1 MEKINLCEKYKSI
14 WDRWEYLSNE
24 YPDREAV
31 IHWVAGEE
39 PHRWTFKALIEKSN
53 YYSQF
58 LLNQGIRPGEV
69 CAIIIRH
76 NPEFYPLYLGVVGIG
91 ALPAVLAYPN
101 PRLHPEKFRQGLL
114 GMTQRS
120 GLDWILT
127 ERELQNTIG
136 NLVTS
141 KESTIKGIF
150 FPLEDKFNFPSDSAH
165 LETLKKIRDSFKL
178 SDPVLLQ
185 HSSGTTGLQKPVI
198 LTHFDILKHVE
209 QYGEALK
216 LNNNDKFVSWTPLYH
231 DMGLI
236 GTFHLPLAFGIP
248 TIQINT
254 FEWILAPLILFEVIS
269 KEKPTITLQP
279 NFAFNL
285 LTNKI
290 KDEDMEG
297 IDLSSMR
304 LFINA
309 AEPIRHDT
317 MENFIKKFKKHGL
330 NELAPTTQYG
340 MAETTLAV
348 VQTPPGQKYKT
359 LAVDRQKL
367 ANGIIE
373 IANEHTKVKRVCVS
387 SGVLLKECQM
397 KIVDDNRNSLPELSL
412 GEIAV
417 KSASQFSGYRNYPEK
432 TSKVIDQEG
441 WYYTSDYGF
450 IYKDELYVIGRKDDI
465 IIVAGN
471 NIYPEDIEDAVNQ
484 VEGVQKGRVIA
495 FGEQDESL
503 GTDLISV
510 IVETKIEN
518 EEERKKLILEIK
530 KACMSIDIPIA
541 NVYLVPPRWLIKSSA
556 GKPSRKAN
564 SQRILELKI
573 KNKEEIA

>member
-1 MEKINLCEKYKSI
+1 MNNINLNKEYKSI
-14 WDRWEYLSNE
+14 WERWEYLSRKKYNG
-24 YPDREAV
+24 EAIV
-31 IHWVAGEE
+31 HWVAGDE
-39 PHRWTFKALIEKSN
+39 PIRWTFGKLLQRAN
-53 YYSQF
+53 HYSSY
-58 LLNQGIRPGEV
+58 LLSKGINPGDV
-69 CAIIIRH
+69 CAMIIRH
-76 NPEFYPLYLGVVGIG
+76 NPEFYPIYLGIVGMG
-91 ALPAVLAYPN
+91 ALPTVLAYPN
-101 PRLHPEKFRQGLL
+101 PRLHPDKFRQGLL

-127 ERELQNTIG
+127 EKEIEPMIG
-136 NLVTS
+136 NLVTA
-141 KESTIKGIF
+141 EGSTVKGVF
-150 FPLEDKFNFPSDSAH
+150 FPIEEKSDIIASEFSAN
-165 LETLKKIRDSFKL
+165 LNKIRDSFKPD
-178 SDPVLLQ
+178 DPVLLQ

-216 LNNNDKFVSWTPLYH
+216 LNDNDKFISWTPLYH

-248 TIQINT
+248 TVQINT
-254 FEWILAPLILFEVIS
+254 FEWILAPAILFDAIS
-269 KEKPTITLQP
+269 KEKTTITLQP

-285 LTNKI
+285 LTNKV
-290 KDEDMEG
+290 KDEELEG
-297 IDLSSMR
+297 VDLSSMR

-317 MENFIKKFKKHGL
+317 MERFIQRFKKYGL
-330 NELAPTTQYG
+330 QVLAPTTQYG

-359 LAVDRQKL
+359 LEVDRQKL
-367 ANGIIE
+367 ANGIVE
-373 IANEHTKVKRVCVS
+373 IANNNTKVKRICVS
-387 SGVLLKECQM
+387 SGLLLKECEM
-397 KIVDDNRNSLPELSL
+397 KIVDENRKTLPELSL

-417 KSASQFSGYRNYPEK
+417 KSASQFTGYRNYPEK
-432 TSKVIDQEG
+432 TAKVIDEDG

-450 IYKDELYVIGRKDDI
+450 IYENELYVIGRKDDI

-495 FGEQDESL
+495 FGEVDEGL
-503 GTDLISV
+503 GTELISV
-510 IVETKIEN
+510 IAETKIEN
-518 EEERKKLILEIK
+518 EEDKKKLIIEIK
-530 KACMSIDIPIA
+530 KAGMSIDIPIA

-564 SQRILELKI
+564 SQRIIELKKSERI
-573 KNKEEIA
+573 

>member
-1 MEKINLCEKYKSI
+1 MINQSI
-14 WDRWEYLSNE
+14 WHHWEQLAKDKANS
-24 YPDREAV
+24 EAI
-31 IHWVAGEE
+31 IHWVSGEE
-39 PHRWTFKALIEKSN
+39 PFRWNFSDLINRAN
-53 YYSQF
+53 YYSS
-58 LLNQGIRPGEV
+58 LLLSKGIKPGEV

-76 NPEFYPLYLGVVGIG
+76 NPEFYPLYLGVVGMG

-114 GMTQRS
+114 GMTQKS
-120 GLDWILT
+120 GLDWVLT
-127 ERELQNTIG
+127 EKELHHLFG
-136 NLVTS
+136 NIV
-141 KESTIKGIF
+141 KAEGSTIKDIIF
-150 FPLEDKFNFPSDSAH
+150 PIEENISIDNNKYSSQ
-165 LETLKKIRDSFKL
+165 LKKIRVSFNPD
-178 SDPVLLQ
+178 DPVLLQ

-198 LTHFDILKHVE
+198 LTHYDILKHVE
-209 QYGEALK
+209 QYGEALE
-216 LNNNDKFVSWTPLYH
+216 LNENDKFVSWTPLYH

-248 TIQINT
+248 TVQINT
-254 FEWILAPLILFEVIS
+254 FEWILAPGILFEAIS
-269 KEKPTITLQP
+269 KEKTTITLKP

-285 LTNKI
+285 LTNKV

-317 MENFIKKFKKHGL
+317 MERFIKRFKKYGL

-348 VQTPPGQKYKT
+348 VQTPPGKKYKI
-359 LAVDRQKL
+359 LEVDRQKL
-367 ANGIIE
+367 ANGVVE
-373 IANEHTKVKRVCVS
+373 IANENTKVKRVCVS
-387 SGVLLKECQM
+387 SGVLLKECEM
-397 KIVDDNRNSLPELSL
+397 KIVDDNRNPLPELTL

-417 KSASQFSGYRNYPEK
+417 KSASQFKGYRNYPEK
-432 TSKVIDQEG
+432 TAKVIDSEG

-450 IYKDELYVIGRKDDI
+450 IFENELYVIGRKDDI

-495 FGEQDESL
+495 FGEINEEL
-503 GTDLISV
+503 GTEVISV
-510 IVETKIEN
+510 IAETKIEN
-518 EEERKKLILEIK
+518 EDEKKKLIIEIK
-530 KACMSIDIPIA
+530 KAGMSIDIPIT

-564 SQRILELKI
+564 SQRILELKNM
-573 KNKEEIA
+573 KG

>member
-1 MEKINLCEKYKSI
+1 MNELNYKLEYNSI
-14 WDRWEYLSNE
+14 WHRWKDLSE
-24 YPDREAV
+24 KKSDTKAI
-31 IHWVAGEE
+31 IHWVAGEQ
-39 PHRWTFKALIEKSN
+39 PFRWTYKSLLERAD
-53 YYSQF
+53 YYSAY
-58 LLNQGIRPGEV
+58 LLSKGIKQGEV
-69 CAIIIRH
+69 CALIIRH
-76 NPEFYPLYLGVVGIG
+76 NPEFYPLYLGIVGMG
-91 ALPAVLAYPN
+91 ALPAVLAFPN

-120 GLDWILT
+120 GLDWLLT
-127 ERELQNTIG
+127 EKEIEPMIG
-136 NLVTS
+136 NLVTA
-141 KESTIKGIF
+141 KGSTVKGVF
-150 FPLEDKFNFPSDSAH
+150 FPIEEKADINFSEFKNKLS
-165 LETLKKIRDSFKL
+165 EIRDSFTPE
-178 SDPVLLQ
+178 DTVLLQ

-209 QYGEALK
+209 QYGEALQ
-216 LNNNDKFVSWTPLYH
+216 LNENDKFISWTPLYH

-248 TIQINT
+248 TVQINT
-254 FEWILAPLILFEVIS
+254 FEWILAPAILFDAIS
-269 KEKPTITLQP
+269 KEKTTITLQP

-285 LTNKI
+285 LTNKV
-290 KDEDMEG
+290 KDEELEG

-317 MENFIKKFKKHGL
+317 MERFIQRFSKYGL

-359 LAVDRQKL
+359 LVVDRQKL
-367 ANGIIE
+367 ANGIVE
-373 IANEHTKVKRVCVS
+373 IANDNTKVKRVCVS

-397 KIVDDNRNSLPELSL
+397 KIVDENRKTLPDLSL

-432 TSKVIDQEG
+432 TAKVIDEEG

-450 IYKDELYVIGRKDDI
+450 IYENELYVIGRKDDI

-495 FGEQDESL
+495 FGEVDEAL
-503 GTDLISV
+503 GTELISV
-510 IVETKIEN
+510 IAETKIEN
-518 EEERKKLILEIK
+518 EDDKKKLIIEIK
-530 KACMSIDIPIA
+530 KAGMSIDIPIA

-564 SQRILELKI
+564 SQRIIELKKSERGI
-573 KNKEEIA
+573 